1 MNGWAT
7 GLRVVVCALIFAIG
21 AGPAWGQGTGESAA
35 PKPKV
40 WELVMSGGTVGFLL
54 VVLSCVALFLIL
66 EQAVVLGRKRLA
78 PPLLVS
84 ELTRHFE
91 NRTMKTA
98 EEVCRARDSLLSRVL
113 LAGLA
118 ERSKGLEAMERAL
131 EDAGRAETSRLL
143 HRVGYLS
150 VIANMAPMMGLL
162 GTVIGMIGAFGQIAS
177 AGTPTPDKLAGPIA
191 KALVTTCE
199 GLIVAIPCVAFYY
212 IYDQR
217 VRQGA
222 TRCEQVIDELLR
234 LVKGKPKSS

>member
-1 MNGWAT
+1 MR
-7 GLRVVVCALIFAIG
+7 LRALVCAVVFTFG
-21 AGPAWGQGTGESAA
+21 AGLAWGQDVASTSEPG
-35 PKPKV
+35 V
-40 WELVMSGGTVGFLL
+40 WELVMSGGTVGLLL

-66 EQAVVLGRKRLA
+66 EQAVVLGRKRLI

-98 EEVCRARDSLLSRVL
+98 EELCRTRDSFLSRVL
-113 LAGLA
+113 LVGLA
-118 ERSKGLEAMERAL
+118 ERGRGLEVMERAL

-177 AGTPTPDKLAGPIA
+177 QGTPTPDKLAGPIA

-212 IYDQR
+212 IYDHR
-217 VRQGA
+217 VRGA
-222 TRCEQVIDELLR
+222 ATQCGQVIEELLR
-234 LVKGKPKSS
+234 MVKGKPKSS